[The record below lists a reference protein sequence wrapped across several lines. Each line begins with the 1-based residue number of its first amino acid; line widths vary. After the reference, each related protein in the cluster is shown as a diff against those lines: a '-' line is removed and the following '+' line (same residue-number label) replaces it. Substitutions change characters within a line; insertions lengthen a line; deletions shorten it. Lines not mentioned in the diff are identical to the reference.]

1 LAPISAAI
9 RFTFRREG
17 EEEMVT
23 RFHARMAVVAVTL
36 IFAGSG
42 ALAQDGQ
49 IIVRGPGPDTR
60 FERVGYYD
68 LNLAARTDERTLYRR
83 VGNAVERVCLYDEG
97 RWYGLAVPDYNQCAE
112 RSWRGARPQVI
123 GAVYRA
129 RLRAY
134 GNGY

>member
-1 LAPISAAI
+1 
-9 RFTFRREG
+9 
-17 EEEMVT
+17 MVT
-23 RFHARMAVVAVTL
+23 RFHARMAAVTVSL
-36 IFAGSG
+36 IFAGSAAMAQG
-42 ALAQDGQ
+42 AQ
-49 IIVRGPGPDTR
+49 IIVRGPAADTR

-68 LNLAARTDERTLYRR
+68 LNLASRAGERTLYRR

-97 RWYGLAVPDYNQCAE
+97 RWYGLSEPDYNQCAE

-134 GNGY
+134 GSGY